1 VEYCSR
7 EGAVESVDPLPQP
20 ADHRARISLEWLVRL
35 RWGAVVGQAA
45 TIGAAEVMFGH
56 LPLGRLFAYVGVLA
70 VTNLVLGM
78 TKRRTASPRL
88 VCGAVLTLDTLL
100 LSGLLQAVGG
110 AYNPFSI
117 LYLVHIT
124 LAAVVLGRRWTW
136 FLAALSVACYGL
148 LFAANPPGAAH
159 GATDLHIHLRG
170 MWVAFVVAAGLTAYF
185 VVQLSSA
192 IEKRDA
198 EIAEMRARVARHER
212 LASVTTMAAG
222 AAHELGTPLATIAVA
237 SQELER
243 TVASLP
249 ESYRSRLAEDTGLIR
264 AELARCRAILNR
276 LSAEAGQPRG
286 EAPVELRVD
295 DVVDEVLEAV
305 PAAQRPRIR
314 VSVEHSGAPLRLPR
328 AALLQVTQN
337 LVQNALEAGE
347 GGIDFRFAASASGV
361 QIVVSDRGPGM
372 SREVLRR
379 VGEPFFSTKPPGT
392 GLGLGVFIARTLSE
406 QMGGRF
412 RLESEPG
419 RGTIATVEIECAT
432 PAARSGHAG

>member
-1 VEYCSR
+1 MSVVAGR
-7 EGAVESVDPLPQP
+7 EPLAAPV
-20 ADHRARISLEWLVRL
+20 DHRARISLDWLVRL
-35 RWGAVVGQAA
+35 RWGAVIGQAA

-56 LPLGRLFAYVGVLA
+56 LPLARLFAYVGMLA
-70 VTNLVLGM
+70 ATNLVLAVV
-78 TKRRTASPRL
+78 KARTSSPRL
-88 VCGAVLTLDTLL
+88 LCGAVLTLDTLL
-100 LSGLLQAVGG
+100 LSGLLHTVGG

-148 LFAANPPGAAH
+148 LFAANPPAAAH
-159 GATDLHIHLRG
+159 AATDMRIHLQG

-192 IEKRDA
+192 IERRDA
-198 EIAEMRARVARHER
+198 ELAEMRASVARHER

-222 AAHELGTPLATIAVA
+222 AAHELGTPLATIAVV

-243 TVASLP
+243 TVSTLPAS
-249 ESYRSRLAEDTGLIR
+249 EQSRLAEDVRLIR
-264 AELARCRAILNR
+264 TELARCRAILNR

-295 DVVDEVLEAV
+295 DVVADVLEGV
-305 PAAQRPRIR
+305 PAAQRARIR
-314 VSVEHSGAPLRLPR
+314 VSTEHNGGALRLPR

-347 GGIDFRFAASASGV
+347 GGVDFRFAATAAGV
-361 QIVVSDRGPGM
+361 QIVVSDRGAGM
-372 SREVLRR
+372 TRDVLKR

-419 RGTIATVEIECAT
+419 RGTTAIVEIESES
-432 PAARSGHAG
+432 PAPRIGNAV

>member
-1 VEYCSR
+1 MD
-7 EGAVESVDPLPQP
+7 GVDPRAEP
-20 ADHRARISLEWLVRL
+20 ADDRARISLEWLVLL
-35 RWGAVVGQAA
+35 RWGAVIGQAA

-56 LPLGRLFAYVGVLA
+56 LPLARLFAYVGALA
-70 VTNLVLGM
+70 ATNLALTM
-78 TKRRTASPRL
+78 IKARADSPRL
-88 VCGAVLTLDTLL
+88 LCGAVLTLDTLL
-100 LSGLLQAVGG
+100 LSGLLHAVGG

-124 LAAVVLGRRWTW
+124 LAAVILGPRWTW
-136 FLAALSVACYGL
+136 FLAALSVGCYGL
-148 LFAANPPGAAH
+148 LFAANAPAAAH
-159 GATDLHIHLRG
+159 GAADLRIHLRG

-192 IEKRDA
+192 IERRDA
-198 EIAEMRARVARHER
+198 EIAEMRARVARHEH

-243 TVASLP
+243 AIASLP
-249 ESYRSRLAEDTGLIR
+249 ASYQSRLAEDAGLIR
-264 AELARCRAILNR
+264 TELARCRAILNR

-295 DVVDEVLEAV
+295 DMVGDVLEAL
-305 PAAQRPRIR
+305 PAAQRSRIR
-314 VSVEHSGAPLRLPR
+314 VSTAQNGAPLRLPR
-328 AALLQVTQN
+328 AALMQVTQN

-347 GGIDFRFAASASGV
+347 GHVDFRFATSASGV
-361 QIVVSDRGPGM
+361 QIVVTDRGVGM
-372 SREVLRR
+372 TREVLRR

-419 RGTIATVEIECAT
+419 RGTTATVEIESPSPGTGNA
-432 PAARSGHAG
+432 S